1 VDRRCATAYGVDHDG
16 RSWVGVELMMDFL
29 LFTAG
34 LCVVFAGI
42 AVTIVWGR

>member
-1 VDRRCATAYGVDHDG
+1 M
-16 RSWVGVELMMDFL
+16 GVEMMDFL
-29 LFTAG
+29 LFTAA

>member
-1 VDRRCATAYGVDHDG
+1 
-16 RSWVGVELMMDFL
+16 MDFL
-29 LFTAG
+29 LFFAA

>member
-1 VDRRCATAYGVDHDG
+1 MRHGRRVDHNG
-16 RSWVGVELMMDFL
+16 PGLVGVELMMDFL
-29 LFTAG
+29 LFFAA

>member
-1 VDRRCATAYGVDHDG
+1 
-16 RSWVGVELMMDFL
+16 MMDFL
-29 LFTAG
+29 LFFAA